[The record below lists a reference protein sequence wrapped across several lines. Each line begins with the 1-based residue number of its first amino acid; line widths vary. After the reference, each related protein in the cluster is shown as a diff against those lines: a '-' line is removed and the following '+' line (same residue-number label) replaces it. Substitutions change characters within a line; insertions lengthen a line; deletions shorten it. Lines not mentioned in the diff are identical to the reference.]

1 MNFEV
6 IGEIFDIQT
15 ITNNTF
21 AICIN
26 NSSYPASLEKN
37 KVYRILP
44 DEDAKEDGDLRIVD
58 ESGEDYLYPAD
69 YFIVVTIPGA
79 TARALE
85 TSLTYA

>member
-1 MNFEV
+1 M
-6 IGEIFDIQT
+6 QT

-26 NSSYPASLEKN
+26 NSGYPASLEKN

-58 ESGEDYLYPAD
+58 ESGEDYLYPAH
-69 YFIVVTIPGA
+69 YFVVVTIPGA